1 MRLKY
6 YLHDFVKYFP
16 SLLCTPHSS
25 KTFSWQSK
33 PNLHLQHKAC
43 NQVFPHRMSS
53 FLFSLFQLGPSHP
66 YFIPELCSHS
76 RNTFGHYPWSP
87 HQRAANGVAPKAGQA
102 QKPSSATRNLSRH
115 QVRLGD
121 CCLRFFRAGVS
132 WRCHRY
138 FLLQGGKT
146 VWAQVPLENSQ
157 ILGNFCLQKF
167 PKVFVFL
174 SPVCRWQH
182 LFWS

>member
-1 MRLKY
+1 MHKEVGKECCWFLMRLKY

-43 NQVFPHRMSS
+43 NQVFTHRMSS

-87 HQRAANGVAPKAGQA
+87 HQRAVNGVAPKAGQA

-132 WRCHRY
+132 
-138 FLLQGGKT
+138 
-146 VWAQVPLENSQ
+146 
-157 ILGNFCLQKF
+157 
-167 PKVFVFL
+167 
-174 SPVCRWQH
+174 
-182 LFWS
+182 